1 MTDPSAHTAIVN
13 ESAVPYRVP
22 PEPGRMRAL
31 GLALLMHVLLLGFLW
46 VGISWQNVTPVAVEA
61 EIWSPI
67 ARSAAPPPPEPA
79 PAPTPEPVKPEPV
92 KTPPKPVAEP
102 EPVKNKQP
110 DPDIALEKEKK
121 RKELEKKL
129 ADEKAQRE
137 KERLKEQEK
146 KELEKKRLAEEQEKK
161 KLAELEKKKQ
171 ADEQKRK
178 QEEAAAEEKRKQ
190 AEEQQRKQE
199 EQQAEQRRKKQRE
212 DDLKRLQAQA
222 GDGISGDA
230 ERSAGPKVSAGYAQK
245 IGKMIKDATIMPP
258 LTEISGNPAVEYE
271 ITLLPDGSVG
281 NVRLLR
287 SCGIPAFDQAV
298 RRAIDRAAPFPPDPA
313 TSRVPSS
320 LVISHRP
327 RDH

>member
-1 MTDPSAHTAIVN
+1 MN

-31 GLALLMHVLLLGFLW
+31 GLALLMHLLLLGFLW
-46 VGISWQNVTPVAVEA
+46 IGVSWQSVTPVAVGA
-61 EIWSPI
+61 EIWSPT

-79 PAPTPEPVKPEPV
+79 PAPEPAKPEPLKPEPV
-92 KTPPKPVAEP
+92 PPKPIAAP
-102 EPVKNKQP
+102 EPPKPRQP

-121 RKELEKKL
+121 RKEVEKKL
-129 ADEKAQRE
+129 AEQKELEKQA
-137 KERLKEQEK
+137 LEK
-146 KELEKKRLAEEQEKK
+146 KELEKKRLADELEKK
-161 KLAELEKKKQ
+161 KLAELDKKKQ
-171 ADEQKRK
+171 AEEQKRK
-178 QEEAAAEEKRKQ
+178 QEEAAADEKRKQ

-199 EQQAEQRRKKQRE
+199 EQLAEQRRKKQRE

-222 GDGISGDA
+222 GDGSTGDA
-230 ERSAGPKVSAGYAQK
+230 ERSAGPKVSASYAQK

-258 LTEISGNPAVEYE
+258 LTEISSNQPVEYAIE
-271 ITLLPDGSVG
+271 LLPDGSVRD
-281 NVRLLR
+281 VKLLR

-298 RRAIDRAAPFPPDPA
+298 RRAIERAAPYPPDPA
-313 TSRVPSS
+313 NSNRVPGS

>member
-1 MTDPSAHTAIVN
+1 MN

-22 PEPGRMRAL
+22 PEPGRLRAL

-61 EIWSPI
+61 EIWSPT
-67 ARSAAPPPPEPA
+67 ARSAAPPPPE

-92 KTPPKPVAEP
+92 KPEPVKPPPKPVAEP
-102 EPVKNKQP
+102 EPVKQKLP

-121 RKELEKKL
+121 RKELEKKQ
-129 ADEKAQRE
+129 AEEKALRD
-137 KERLKEQEK
+137 KERQKELEKKELEK
-146 KELEKKRLAEEQEKK
+146 KELEKKRLAEEQEQK
-161 KLAELEKKKQ
+161 KLAEQEKKKQ
-171 ADEQKRK
+171 AEEEKRK
-178 QEEAAAEEKRKQ
+178 QAEAAAEEKKKQ
-190 AEEQQRKQE
+190 AEEQQRKLE

-222 GDGISGDA
+222 GDGTSGDA
-230 ERSAGPKVSAGYAQK
+230 ERSAGPKVSASYAQK

-258 LTEISGNPAVEYE
+258 LTEITGNPAVEYAIE
-271 ITLLPDGSVG
+271 LLPDGSVRD
-281 NVRLLR
+281 VRLLR

-298 RRAIDRAAPFPPDPA
+298 RRAIERASPFPPDPA
-313 TSRVPSS
+313 TGKVPSS

>member
-1 MTDPSAHTAIVN
+1 MN

-22 PEPGRMRAL
+22 PEPGRLRAL
-31 GLALLMHVLLLGFLW
+31 GLALLMHLLLLGFLW
-46 VGISWQNVTPVAVEA
+46 IGVSWQNVTPVAVEA
-61 EIWSPI
+61 EIWSPT
-67 ARSAAPPPPEPA
+67 ARTAAPPAPEPA
-79 PAPTPEPVKPEPV
+79 PAPEPLKPEPPP
-92 KTPPKPVAEP
+92 PPKPVVEP
-102 EPVKNKQP
+102 EPVKNKLP

-129 ADEKAQRE
+129 AEDKAQRE
-137 KERLKEQEK
+137 KEREKERVKELEK

-171 ADEQKRK
+171 AEEHKRK

-199 EQQAEQRRKKQRE
+199 EQLAEQRRKKQRE

-222 GDGISGDA
+222 GDGVSGDA
-230 ERSAGPKVSAGYAQK
+230 ERSSAPKVSKAYGQIIGNK
-245 IGKMIKDATIMPP
+245 IKNATIMPP
-258 LTEISGNPAVEYE
+258 LTEIPGNPAVEYAIE
-271 ITLLPDGSVG
+271 LMPDGSVRD
-281 NVRLLR
+281 VKLLR
-287 SCGIPAFDQAV
+287 PSGVPAFDQAV
-298 RRAIDRAAPFPPDPA
+298 RRAIDKAAPYPPDPA
-313 TSRVPSS
+313 TDKVPSS